1 MKLNKLMIFLLLSTL
16 PLIIVPRAQ
25 ACLSRFNAYPTLAD
39 DPLDITVSTNKD
51 SYYRREVINVEG
63 IVKQDGTLVS
73 DALVAIEVRDPSALP
88 VTFRTAATGDVSS
101 MSWPVQFTDMYSC
114 ADTNGV
120 PKYSF
125 VVGENLYIRC
135 TMKNFDSLPHNVL
148 VGVSL
153 YDGKAI
159 PHGVWYPSS
168 TEISP
173 GGTKGVLFFAT
184 RIPGWAYPGNATLFG
199 NLFSALPKDGGIPY
213 CPEKAVSFEI
223 KRNPDLP
230 YSSPPVSTIPGTGG
244 KYVSAFMLSPES
256 KSGTYTT
263 YATTSKGLI
272 STQNVTTFSVESF
285 PTPPQASFFYL
296 PIEPYVNMS
305 VKFDASSS
313 TAEGYNDNITKYEW
327 NFGNGTIF
335 SATIPTINNTF
346 TTVGTYVVTLNVTD
360 TEGLW
365 STTSKPIM
373 ILPPVGPTA
382 DFITY
387 PSNPLVNQAV
397 NFSAASSKPG
407 WNGTAFSPIVN
418 YTWSFGDTNTTSGNY
433 QTIIHTYS
441 VTGTYNVT
449 LTVTDANGRTG
460 NVTKTVIVS
469 FTALIGDI
477 NGDRQVNILDA
488 ILLGNAFGSVKDG
501 LGWDPR
507 ADLNNDNEVN
517 ILDAIIFGNHFG
529 ESAP

>member
-1 MKLNKLMIFLLLSTL
+1 
-16 PLIIVPRAQ
+16 
-25 ACLSRFNAYPTLAD
+25 
-39 DPLDITVSTNKD
+39 
-51 SYYRREVINVEG
+51 
-63 IVKQDGTLVS
+63 
-73 DALVAIEVRDPSALP
+73 
-88 VTFRTAATGDVSS
+88 
-101 MSWPVQFTDMYSC
+101 
-114 ADTNGV
+114 
-120 PKYSF
+120 
-125 VVGENLYIRC
+125 
-135 TMKNFDSLPHNVL
+135 
-148 VGVSL
+148 
-153 YDGKAI
+153 
-159 PHGVWYPSS
+159 
-168 TEISP
+168 
-173 GGTKGVLFFAT
+173 
-184 RIPGWAYPGNATLFG
+184 
-199 NLFSALPKDGGIPY
+199 
-213 CPEKAVSFEI
+213 
-223 KRNPDLP
+223 
-230 YSSPPVSTIPGTGG
+230 
-244 KYVSAFMLSPES
+244 
-256 KSGTYTT
+256 
-263 YATTSKGLI
+263 
-272 STQNVTTFSVESF
+272 
-285 PTPPQASFFYL
+285 
-296 PIEPYVNMS
+296 
-305 VKFDASSS
+305 
-313 TAEGYNDNITKYEW
+313 
-327 NFGNGTIF
+327 
-335 SATIPTINNTF
+335 
-346 TTVGTYVVTLNVTD
+346 
-360 TEGLW
+360 
-365 STTSKPIM
+365 M